1 MVQNYNETTDLHED
15 EVITTGQD
23 DLEGLEWLSDFDAD
37 DEQTTDTDEEDLQDA
52 DEQEATQDDETI
64 TISKKEFED
73 IKRAKNESY
82 QEWQKLNWVT
92 KIQSDKNQFIKLYE
106 SDKKMAQKVL
116 DHFWETTAPED
127 LYSSL
132 RRDMYG
138 ENDPV
143 AQKEEILTEI
153 ERKNTKKEFAKLVKS
168 QGIDLDSKKGKEF
181 LEEYN
186 LITDNGR
193 KANTDNVE
201 TFINKAIKLSD
212 IETIDT
218 KQKRKE
224 KELPV
229 GHTTRNNAKPSKPK
243 EILNFWGARPS
254 EWYK

>member
-201 TFINKAIKLSD
+201 LFVGKAIKLSD
-212 IETIDT
+212 VETIQKKKAKSEKNAPIGHSNRTST
-218 KQKRKE
+218 KQSQQKDIFDWFQWK
-224 KELPV
+224 KV
-229 GHTTRNNAKPSKPK
+229 ND
-243 EILNFWGARPS
+243 
-254 EWYK
+254 WY